1 MPLLGSVP
9 GVDAG
14 RVGFGVCDPQL
25 ALAAAITARAWLDCS
40 PPPLLALL
48 CPQRT
53 AVAEAAAA
61 QAAAEATA
69 HAAALAGAEEAAEVA
84 AWAASRA
91 KDLAAGG
98 YVGRAKR
105 GEARGARARSA
116 LPVSRGGPRPDPPP
130 RPDDAVD
137 EDHGLPQR
145 MLFSMIETGAWTNLK
160 APVEELFIHAAYLVV
175 PHVLKAPA
183 PEPPQPSP
191 AALAAAAYPSKKSAK
206 KRQMEAAAAA
216 AEAAARRNQAVVTE
230 MGHAAFRAH
239 VKVRTT
245 HLSFLPCLCVPFV
258 MPITHF

>member
-1 MPLLGSVP
+1 MRQIADLKE
-9 GVDAG
+9 G
-14 RVGFGVCDPQL
+14 RGTVRQ
-25 ALAAAITARAWLDCS
+25 
-40 PPPLLALL
+40 
-48 CPQRT
+48 
-53 AVAEAAAA
+53 AV
-61 QAAAEATA
+61 
-69 HAAALAGAEEAAEVA
+69 AAALAPPADSDAPAHLEATATPTPRPPTAGVLSPARAATPGALPAPTAGEPVEALV
-84 AWAASRA
+84 
-91 KDLAAGG
+91 
-98 YVGRAKR
+98 
-105 GEARGARARSA
+105 ARARSA
-116 LPVSRGGPRPDPPP
+116 LPVSRGGQRPDPPP